1 MPIRVFLISDFRLL
15 VHGIETL
22 LDQHAPRFARAG
34 RADTLDGAVEAVL
47 AARADLVLL
56 DLDTAP
62 ARTIATVGALHAA
75 APQVPV
81 LLLTRLADSALQD
94 QAVIAGARGVI
105 DATTAPELF
114 LAALDKVVA
123 GQIWLDRAA
132 TGRIFVEFSRHS
144 SGAHDDP
151 VAARLAQ
158 LTEREQDIV
167 ICLLRHSD
175 DAGKA
180 LARRLNI
187 SESTLRNHLTSI
199 YGKFGVSNRSGLL
212 AFAFHNRLSERLG
225 PLHGAERHP
234 QSARLNITIPG

>member
-1 MPIRVFLISDFRLL
+1 MSIRVFLISDFRLL
-15 VHGIETL
+15 AHGIEAL
-22 LDQHAPRFARAG
+22 LNEHAPRFISAG
-34 RADTLDGAVEAVL
+34 RAETVDGAAEAAL

-56 DLDTAP
+56 DIDTAP
-62 ARTIATVGALHAA
+62 ARVVATVTALHAA
-75 APQVPV
+75 APQLPV

-105 DATTAPELF
+105 DAGTAPELF

-167 ICLLRHSD
+167 ICLLRHGD
-175 DAGKA
+175 DAGKT

-212 AFAFHNRLSERLG
+212 AFAFEHRLGDRLAHASAPQRPHERLAR
-225 PLHGAERHP
+225 GATL
-234 QSARLNITIPG
+234 AG